1 MDDLSKSR
9 CPGNSLS
16 LRLSQGLIQGL
27 TDADVASCLLGPT
40 VEGGHH
46 DSLVRFSCNRWL
58 RRDLDQKQLRKINM
72 LTMLAIAAAGV
83 GFMALVYAEVAFLTR
98 H

>member
-1 MDDLSKSR
+1 MQMLPPVK
-9 CPGNSLS
+9 
-16 LRLSQGLIQGL
+16 
-27 TDADVASCLLGPT
+27 

-58 RRDLDQKQLRKINM
+58 RRDLDQKQLRELNM
-72 LTMLAIAAAGV
+72 LTMLAITAAGV
-83 GFMALVYAEVAFLTR
+83 GFMALVYAEVAFLMR